1 MFKPSSNVKNQ
12 KKLQAILKDDII
24 TDSTFELV
32 DKVVCDFAPE
42 IAHVSQFKEDESEEQ
57 QIKTGRLHEHR
68 ILGIFL
74 NCYLDGKHKLNTA
87 EVEEEYNLYF
97 KEVTRSTVST
107 YLNMLKKE
115 LILYTERDGR
125 LVNYLFFKEP
135 PVNIEPFWF
144 TRIFCVIPAY
154 FNRVMKFC
162 RLYIDAEKYA
172 KQFTDDNIETDKEQ
186 LVRNFQFIIGIIIL
200 KILKNRCTKCS
211 SCQFSERE
219 MYLKIESMIDIAIKD
234 RTDVLSNEITTDL
247 IEMYSEIPNFN
258 GLGIEEEHII
268 MKVAKEIIIRANLF
282 HRDLEFQI
290 MVSNRRKDLRLK
302 QHEVLDDSL
311 ISIIND

>member
-1 MFKPSSNVKNQ
+1 MLKPSSNMKN
-12 KKLQAILKDDII
+12 KEKDHSISEDNVI
-24 TDSTFELV
+24 TDSTFELI
-32 DKVVCDFAPE
+32 DKVIHDFAPE
-42 IAHVSQFKEDESEEQ
+42 IAHICQFKEDETEEQ

-74 NCYLDGKHKLNTA
+74 YSYLDGKYKLNTA
-87 EVEEEYNLYF
+87 EVEEEYNFFF

-125 LVNYLFFKEP
+125 LVDYLFCKDP
-135 PVNIEPFWF
+135 PNNLEPFWF
-144 TRIFCVIPAY
+144 TRIFCIIPAY

-162 RLYIDAEKYA
+162 KLYMNAEKYC
-172 KQFTDDNIETDKEQ
+172 KQLIKDNLETDEEQ
-186 LVRNFQFIIGIIIL
+186 LIRNFQFIIGIIIL
-200 KILKNRCTKCS
+200 KILKNRCSKCS
-211 SCQFSERE
+211 CCQFSEKE
-219 MYLKIESMIDIAIKD
+219 IYTKIEEMIDIAIKD

-247 IEMYSEIPNFN
+247 VEAYSEIPCFN
-258 GLGIEEEHII
+258 GLGIEEEHI
-268 MKVAKEIIIRANLF
+268 MKKVAKEILIRANIF
-282 HRDLEFQI
+282 HKDLEFQI

-302 QHEVLDDSL
+302 QHGVSDDSL